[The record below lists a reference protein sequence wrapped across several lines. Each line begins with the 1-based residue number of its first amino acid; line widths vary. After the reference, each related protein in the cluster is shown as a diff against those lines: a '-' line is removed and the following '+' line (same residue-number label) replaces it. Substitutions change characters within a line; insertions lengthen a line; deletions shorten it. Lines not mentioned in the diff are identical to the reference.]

1 MGRQSQICTPILA
14 TWPHRSLACSG
25 RRSGRGTALR
35 RSIERSGENTS
46 RRRKGP
52 CNGRSS
58 TIQPRHGHC
67 GSSALSQFK
76 LLYKFSLISWT
87 SVPFRRKKKE
97 ARRKWVGHF
106 STCQPVYRAI
116 HPLCRNV
123 YGCRLKLRVPAWA
136 VRSYSSGLSSW
147 GISPNP
153 HL

>member
-1 MGRQSQICTPILA
+1 MGEVQHSAAPLR
-14 TWPHRSLACSG
+14 G
-25 RRSGRGTALR
+25 RAKTRRGGGRVCVMAVAAR
-35 RSIERSGENTS
+35 ASE
-46 RRRKGP
+46 
-52 CNGRSS
+52 
-58 TIQPRHGHC
+58 PRHGHC

-123 YGCRLKLRVPAWA
+123 LLWFSLKVARVAWA
-136 VRSYSSGLSSW
+136 VGSYSSGLSSW
-147 GISPNP
+147 RNSPNP